1 MDPVT
6 LIAFGSVV
14 LKFLLDFAA
23 IMLIAWL
30 ALEVCKEVCSYLR
43 EKRREVG
50 VLYKRRAIEDLINA
64 AKDEEV
70 KQDLR
75 CIREKHMGLFIPLDA
90 NDNAVEADVCSVKA
104 RDFARDDM
112 ADKMVIAD
120 DESMSPLT

>member
-6 LIAFGSVV
+6 LITVGGMI

-23 IMLIAWL
+23 IMLIAWI
-30 ALEVCKEVCSYLR
+30 ALEVCKEVSSYLR

-50 VLYKRRAIEDLINA
+50 VMYKHRAIEELIDA

-90 NDNAVEADVCSVKA
+90 NDNAVEDDVCSAKVS
-104 RDFARDDM
+104 DFSRDDM
-112 ADKMVIAD
+112 ADKMVFAD

>member
-43 EKRREVG
+43 GKEAG
-50 VLYKRRAIEDLINA
+50 G
-64 AKDEEV
+64 
-70 KQDLR
+70 R
-75 CIREKHMGLFIPLDA
+75 CLVQASG
-90 NDNAVEADVCSVKA
+90 N
-104 RDFARDDM
+104 
-112 ADKMVIAD
+112 
-120 DESMSPLT
+120 